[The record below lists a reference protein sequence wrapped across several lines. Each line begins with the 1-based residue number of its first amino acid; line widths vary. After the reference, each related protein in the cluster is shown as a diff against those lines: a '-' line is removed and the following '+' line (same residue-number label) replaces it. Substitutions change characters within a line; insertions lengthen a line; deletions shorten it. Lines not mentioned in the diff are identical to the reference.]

1 MLYTNRFIATDN
13 LIIHL
18 KPVVGAITD
27 TSIKANYAGF
37 LSVSAITVYELA
49 IKDVFN
55 EFAAKKNKVFGSFV
69 EKHFSRIN
77 GKIKIEHLKGNHI
90 KLFGEKYLKKF
101 DASLKNKED
110 TLLTTSKISIK
121 SSYDNLITCR
131 HDYVH
136 KGSPTLTINEVM
148 DSYNYG
154 KEVIH
159 CLNEAMKR

>member
-1 MLYTNRFIATDN
+1 MPYTERFIATDN

-18 KPVVGAITD
+18 KSVVGATTD

-37 LSVSAITVYELA
+37 LSVSAVTVYELA

-55 EFAAKKNKVFGSFV
+55 EFAAKKNKVFGVFV

-77 GKIKIEHLKGNHI
+77 GKIKIKHLKDSHI
-90 KLFGEKYLKKF
+90 KLFGGKYLNRF
-101 DASLKNKED
+101 DTNLKNKESA
-110 TLLTTSKISIK
+110 LLATSKISIK

-136 KGSPTLTINEVM
+136 KGSPTLTINEVI

-159 CLNEAMKR
+159 CLNEAMRR